1 MAGHPFRLFIFFP
14 LLVDNLEEEPVRVNA
29 GVLRIIPG
37 KQSEYQR
44 KIRNNI
50 PDKARAANPIAIKIR
65 IFVVCNS

>member
-1 MAGHPFRLFIFFP
+1 MAGHPFGLFIFFP

-29 GVLRIIPG
+29 GLLIIIPG

-50 PDKARAANPIAIKIR
+50 PDKARAANPIEIKIR
-65 IFVVCNS
+65 TLVPCKS

>member
-14 LLVDNLEEEPVRVNA
+14 LLVDNLEEAARVNA
-29 GVLRIIPG
+29 TVRRVIPE

-65 IFVVCNS
+65 IFVACNS